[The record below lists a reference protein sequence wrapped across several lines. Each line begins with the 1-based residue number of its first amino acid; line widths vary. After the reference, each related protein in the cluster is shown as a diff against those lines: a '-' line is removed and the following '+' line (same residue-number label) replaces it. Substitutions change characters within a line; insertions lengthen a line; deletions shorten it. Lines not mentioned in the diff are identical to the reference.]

1 LESGQLTDSKG
12 YGTNRLLAIPDFAG
26 ARRVLAENSRMIRR
40 AIFALM
46 GLVALGQP
54 LNARP
59 PEQLLLDGDT
69 FGRQE
74 PWVSLENRDRFFFSS
89 AFGSMRATQEILPS
103 FDPSEPLNMAY
114 LPSSDSKDSLDRI
127 IELEAQSKIRF
138 GGEVGFLYGK
148 STGKYGREDFAGYI
162 MGTVGNEY
170 FSINVGYLHQES
182 TFNVPRRR
190 R

>member
-1 LESGQLTDSKG
+1 M
-12 YGTNRLLAIPDFAG
+12 I
-26 ARRVLAENSRMIRR
+26 RRVL
-40 AIFALM
+40 FALVGM
-46 GLVALGQP
+46 VALGQP
-54 LNARP
+54 LVALP
-59 PEQLLLDGDT
+59 PEQLLLDGDA
-69 FGRQE
+69 FAHQQ

-89 AFGSMRATQEILPS
+89 AFGPMRTTRDFLPS

-127 IELEAQSKIRF
+127 IDLQAPSKIRF

-162 MGTVGNEY
+162 MGTVGNEK
-170 FSINVGYLHQES
+170 FSINVGYYRQETEFS
-182 TFNVPRRR
+182 VPRRR

>member
-1 LESGQLTDSKG
+1 
-12 YGTNRLLAIPDFAG
+12 
-26 ARRVLAENSRMIRR
+26 MIRR
-40 AIFALM
+40 AFFAVIGIVALALP
-46 GLVALGQP
+46 LVAQ
-54 LNARP
+54 P

-69 FGRQE
+69 PWRQQ
-74 PWVSLENRDRFFFSS
+74 PWSSLENHDKFFFSS
-89 AFGSMRATQEILPS
+89 AFGSMRTTREFLPN
-103 FDPSEPLNMAY
+103 FDPSEPLTMAY
-114 LPSSDSKDSLDRI
+114 LPSGDSKDSLDRI
-127 IELEAQSKIRF
+127 IDLQAPSKIRF

-162 MGTVGNEY
+162 IGTVGNEK

>member
-1 LESGQLTDSKG
+1 MIK
-12 YGTNRLLAIPDFAG
+12 
-26 ARRVLAENSRMIRR
+26 RVL
-40 AIFALM
+40 FAVAGM
-46 GLVALGQP
+46 VALCQP
-54 LNARP
+54 LGARP
-59 PEQLLLDGDT
+59 PEQLLLDGDS
-69 FGRQE
+69 FDRQE

-89 AFGSMRATQEILPS
+89 AFGSMRATQEFLPS

-127 IELEAQSKIRF
+127 IALEAQSKVRF
-138 GGEVGFLYGK
+138 GGEIGFLYGK

-162 MGTVGNEY
+162 MGSVGNDK

>member
-1 LESGQLTDSKG
+1 
-12 YGTNRLLAIPDFAG
+12 
-26 ARRVLAENSRMIRR
+26 MIRR
-40 AIFALM
+40 ALLALM
-46 GLVALGQP
+46 GIVALGQP
-54 LNARP
+54 LVARP
-59 PEQLLLDGDT
+59 PEQLLLDGNT
-69 FGRQE
+69 FDGQE

-89 AFGSMRATQEILPS
+89 AFGAMRPTREFLPG

-114 LPSSDSKDSLDRI
+114 LPPGDSKDSLDRI
-127 IELEAQSKIRF
+127 IALEAQNKIRF

-162 MGTVGNEY
+162 MGSVGNDK

>member
-1 LESGQLTDSKG
+1 MSALEI
-12 YGTNRLLAIPDFAG
+12 LLALRGFWRKI
-26 ARRVLAENSRMIRR
+26 SRMIKRVL
-40 AIFALM
+40 FAVAGM
-46 GLVALGQP
+46 VALCQP
-54 LNARP
+54 LVARP
-59 PEQLLLDGDT
+59 PEQLLLDGDS
-69 FGRQE
+69 FDRQE
-74 PWVSLENRDRFFFSS
+74 SWVSLENRDRFFFSS
-89 AFGSMRATQEILPS
+89 AFGSMRATQEFLPS

-127 IELEAQSKIRF
+127 IALEAQSKIRF
-138 GGEVGFLYGK
+138 GGEIGFLYGK

-162 MGTVGNEY
+162 MGSVGNDK

>member
-1 LESGQLTDSKG
+1 MIK
-12 YGTNRLLAIPDFAG
+12 
-26 ARRVLAENSRMIRR
+26 RVL
-40 AIFALM
+40 FAVAGM
-46 GLVALGQP
+46 VALCQAVE
-54 LNARP
+54 ARP
-59 PEQLLLDGDT
+59 PEQLLLDGDG
-69 FGRQE
+69 FDRDQ
-74 PWVSLENRDRFFFSS
+74 PWVSLENRDRFFFST
-89 AFGSMRATQEILPS
+89 AFGPARTTREFLPS
-103 FDPSEPLNMAY
+103 FDPSEPLSMAY

-127 IELEAQSKIRF
+127 IALEAQSKIRW

-162 MGTVGNEY
+162 MGTVGNDK

>member
-1 LESGQLTDSKG
+1 LSALEI
-12 YGTNRLLAIPDFAG
+12 LLALWRFWRKI
-26 ARRVLAENSRMIRR
+26 SRMIKRVL
-40 AIFALM
+40 FALAGM
-46 GLVALGQP
+46 VALCQP
-54 LNARP
+54 LVARP
-59 PEQLLLDGDT
+59 PEQLLLDGD
-69 FGRQE
+69 GLDRQE

-89 AFGSMRATQEILPS
+89 AFGSMRATQEFLPA

-114 LPSSDSKDSLDRI
+114 LPASDSKDSLDRI
-127 IELEAQSKIRF
+127 IDLEAQSKIRF

-162 MGTVGNEY
+162 MGSVGNDK

>member
-1 LESGQLTDSKG
+1 M
-12 YGTNRLLAIPDFAG
+12 I
-26 ARRVLAENSRMIRR
+26 RRVL
-40 AIFALM
+40 FAVAGM
-46 GLVALGQP
+46 VALCQP
-54 LNARP
+54 LVARP

-69 FGRQE
+69 LDRQQ

-89 AFGSMRATQEILPS
+89 AFGSMRATREFLPD

-127 IELEAQSKIRF
+127 IDLEAQSKIRF

-162 MGTVGNEY
+162 MGTVGNDK

>member
-1 LESGQLTDSKG
+1 
-12 YGTNRLLAIPDFAG
+12 
-26 ARRVLAENSRMIRR
+26 MIRR
-40 AIFALM
+40 ALFAVVGIVTLCQP
-46 GLVALGQP
+46 LVAL
-54 LNARP
+54 
-59 PEQLLLDGDT
+59 PERLLLEGDAPYD
-69 FGRQE
+69 QE

-89 AFGSMRATQEILPS
+89 AFGSMRPTREILPS

-114 LPSSDSKDSLDRI
+114 LPSTERRDSLDRI
-127 IELEAQSKIRF
+127 IELEAQNKIRW

-162 MGTVGNEY
+162 MGTVGNEK
-170 FSINVGYLHQES
+170 FSINVGYLRQET

>member
-1 LESGQLTDSKG
+1 
-12 YGTNRLLAIPDFAG
+12 
-26 ARRVLAENSRMIRR
+26 MIRR
-40 AIFALM
+40 ALLAFA
-46 GLVALGQP
+46 GFVALCQP
-54 LNARP
+54 SIARP

-69 FGRQE
+69 PWRQQT
-74 PWVSLENRDRFFFSS
+74 WSSLENRDRFFFSS
-89 AFGSMRATQEILPS
+89 AFGSMRATQEFLPS
-103 FDPSEPLNMAY
+103 FNPSEPLSMAY
-114 LPSSDSKDSLDRI
+114 LPASDNKDYLDRI
-127 IELEAQSKIRF
+127 IDWDAANKIRW

-162 MGTVGNEY
+162 MGTVGNEK

>member
-1 LESGQLTDSKG
+1 
-12 YGTNRLLAIPDFAG
+12 
-26 ARRVLAENSRMIRR
+26 MIRR
-40 AIFALM
+40 AILAVM
-46 GLVALGQP
+46 GMVALGQP
-54 LNARP
+54 VAAQP
-59 PEQLLLDGDT
+59 PEQLLLDGDA
-69 FGRQE
+69 FGRQQ

-89 AFGSMRATQEILPS
+89 AFGPMRTTREFLPS
-103 FDPSEPLNMAY
+103 FDPSEPLSMAY

-127 IELEAQSKIRF
+127 IELQAANKVRF

-162 MGTVGNEY
+162 IGTVGNDK